1 MMVSSKPVMKII
13 WFLSIAGILM
23 VACNLATPMRWS
35 SRSTPIAP
43 RGAESFVSDGERI
56 YFTATDEQ
64 GEPIPYEG
72 GPAFGGMMMQT
83 RLACASCHGPD
94 GRGGRHAMHMQVM
107 DAPDIRYEALNS
119 EAGEHENN
127 QDGIEHIQGEY
138 GLDAFRQAV
147 VEGKHPDGEALS
159 ANMPRWEMSDEDL
172 TALLEYLKL
181 LP

>member
-1 MMVSSKPVMKII
+1 LKKG
-13 WFLSIAGILM
+13 WFLIIAGFVLLGCGI
-23 VACNLATPMRWS
+23 ASPMRWNPKS
-35 SRSTPIAP
+35 VPGSPWE
-43 RGAESFVSDGERI
+43 AESFASDGERI

-64 GEPIPYEG
+64 GEPIPYES

-94 GRGGRHAMHMQVM
+94 GRGGAHVMHMQVM

-119 EAGEHENN
+119 EAGEQENN
-127 QDGIEHIQGEY
+127 QDGIEHFQGEY